1 MNDFIDANELYPCE
15 GICRVDPESGV
26 CIGCGRPVYTPSIS
40 NPAPLARNTKE
51 EPSPADPV
59 TA

>member
-15 GICRVDPESGV
+15 GICKVDPESGDCV
-26 CIGCGRPVYTPSIS
+26 GCGRPVCAPSIS
-40 NPAPLARNTKE
+40 HPATLARNTGE
-51 EPSPADPV
+51 EHYPANPV